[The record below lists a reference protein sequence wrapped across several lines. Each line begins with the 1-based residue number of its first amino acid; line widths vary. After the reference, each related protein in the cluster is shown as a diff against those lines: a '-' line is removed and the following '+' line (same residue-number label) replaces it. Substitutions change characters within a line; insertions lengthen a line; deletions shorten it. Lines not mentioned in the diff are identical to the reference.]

1 MRERIVFN
9 DNWLF
14 HGQSGEERVTLPHTW
29 NRDDGYTEKLYL
41 RGVFSYSKE
50 FEYSLE
56 ENRRLYVEFEG
67 VNSSSCVIFN
77 GVELGN
83 HDGGYSTFR
92 FDLTPFLKAKNT
104 ITVTVDNTPNDRV
117 YPQKADFTFY
127 GGIYRNVYLVET
139 DEIHFPL
146 LEYGGPGVKVSTKV
160 EGRKGILSFS
170 SKVEGEGDKCIVAI
184 GGSL

>member
-41 RGVFSYSKE
+41 RGVFSYRKE

-67 VNSSSCVIFN
+67 VNSSSSVMGAMLKDLGCINLADSESSLLENLSIEYILQEDPEYIFITQR
-77 GVELGN
+77 GDDTEGMKKAVEKYFQEHPLWYELSAVKEGKVFFMDKNLYNLKPN
-83 HDGGYSTFR
+83 HRWGE
-92 FDLTPFLKAKNT
+92 A
-104 ITVTVDNTPNDRV
+104 
-117 YPQKADFTFY
+117 
-127 GGIYRNVYLVET
+127 YRILQEILT
-139 DEIHFPL
+139 DE
-146 LEYGGPGVKVSTKV
+146 S
-160 EGRKGILSFS
+160 
-170 SKVEGEGDKCIVAI
+170 
-184 GGSL
+184 

>member
-29 NRDDGYTEKLYL
+29 NRYDGYTEKLYL

-67 VNSSSCVIFN
+67 VNSSSRVIFN

-83 HDGGYSTFR
+83 HDG
-92 FDLTPFLKAKNT
+92 
-104 ITVTVDNTPNDRV
+104 
-117 YPQKADFTFY
+117 
-127 GGIYRNVYLVET
+127 
-139 DEIHFPL
+139 
-146 LEYGGPGVKVSTKV
+146 
-160 EGRKGILSFS
+160 
-170 SKVEGEGDKCIVAI
+170 
-184 GGSL
+184 